1 MKLHQYRSALLG
13 SAALSLGCLAA
24 VPAYAQ
30 DAGESYGVSEIIVT
44 AQKREQSL
52 QDVPIAVTALGG
64 EALAANRVTNV
75 ADLSGLAPGLTP
87 APTAGGTKVIQFSM
101 RGATGNGVVPGAD
114 RTVGIYID
122 GVYIA
127 ASRGAIFDLPDIERV
142 EVLRGPQGTLFG
154 RNATAGAVSIS
165 TREPSG
171 EAGVKVQTTVGNYDQ
186 FRLGINVELPQ
197 VGPFSGYVSYVHNER
212 RGDIRN
218 TAAGQVWDRT
228 SAAVPRLA
236 KVQRSPNYLGSQDTD
251 SWFAA
256 LKFESGDFKTVY
268 KYDRLRSIETAPGT
282 GFVGYPTTG
291 SSALTGGVITALI
304 NSQDFTVPIASN
316 GKRPKAVANGYVVEG
331 PQRADGHSLTSTYQV
346 SDSVSIKN
354 IFAYRKSFI
363 YGSSALEGF
372 SGLILTDEAVFPLAT
387 LYGIG
392 ALARAGYD
400 VTDPANAAL
409 IQSTIQNIAGG
420 LNFVVGSPFVG
431 VVNQTQGRTSQMSDE
446 LQVNYES
453 ELLTATAGA
462 LWFTAKDR
470 TAETLQQNTPSF
482 TVFPGGVI
490 PNANFGR
497 TFNKVTSLAA
507 YAQLEF
513 HPTDQLDIILGGRV
527 TRDKK
532 NAEFYNGTSVATAS
546 LLVDDPFKKT
556 KFNYLVGVNY
566 KPNDDTLVYAK
577 YSTAYVSGGSTG
589 GVFYKPETAKSWE
602 GGVKASLLNNKLQ
615 ANLAVYHVK
624 YKSVQGANSTT
635 TPGTAEIITELTGD
649 PTRAATIGT
658 FTFNN
663 GDLTA
668 KGFEFDFTA
677 APVRGLT
684 FGGSL
689 GYTDATFSNVFAPIL
704 AANDGRYDQIFTPD
718 WTGNFWAQYDTNPV
732 AGDAYVSFRV
742 DGRWQSDMTL
752 NANNTTAE
760 YTSPDGYARSIGEV
774 PSYWVFNSRIALKEL
789 DIGGIDTELA
799 FWGKNLTNN
808 KSINYALSLGFAGAA
823 NYIPARTY
831 GLDLTVQF

>member
-1 MKLHQYRSALLG
+1 MSKVQWRNALLG
-13 SAALSLGCLAA
+13 TTAISLGMSFSATALAQEA
-24 VPAYAQ
+24 DGGDGGLA
-30 DAGESYGVSEIIVT
+30 EIIVT

-75 ADLSGLAPGLTP
+75 SDLSGLAPGLTA

-165 TREPSG
+165 TRDPSG
-171 EAGVKVQTTVGNYDQ
+171 EAGFKVKTTLGNYDQ
-186 FRLGINVELPQ
+186 FRLGISAELPQ

-212 RGDIRN
+212 RGDMRN
-218 TAAGQVWDRT
+218 LAAGQVWDRT
-228 SAAVPRLA
+228 SSAVPRLA
-236 KVQRSPNYLGSQDTD
+236 KVQSSVEYLGSQDTD

-282 GFVGYPTTG
+282 GLVGYP
-291 SSALTGGVITALI
+291 AGGAGFLISTLI
-304 NSQDFTVPIASN
+304 NSQDYAVPVASN

-331 PQRADGHSLTSTYQV
+331 PQRADGHSLTSTYQL
-346 SDSVSIKN
+346 SDNVSIKN
-354 IFAYRKSFI
+354 IFAHRKSFI
-363 YGSSALEGF
+363 YGSSALDGF
-372 SGLILTDEAVFPLAT
+372 SSLIVTEESVPVFVLFGYPEAYA
-387 LYGIG
+387 
-392 ALARAGYD
+392 
-400 VTDPANAAL
+400 
-409 IQSTIQNIAGG
+409 QS
-420 LNFVVGSPFVG
+420 LVGSPWLG

-446 LQVNYES
+446 LQINYDS
-453 ELLTATAGA
+453 EFLTATAGGM
-462 LWFTAKDR
+462 WFTAKDR
-470 TAETLQQNTPSF
+470 TAETLQQNTPAF
-482 TVFPGGVI
+482 TVIPGGVV

-513 HPTDQLDIILGGRV
+513 HPTEQLDVILGGRL

-532 NAEFYNGTSVATAS
+532 NAGFYYGTSIATATS
-546 LLVDDPFKKT
+546 LPDDLFKKT
-556 KFNYLVGVNY
+556 KFNYLIGLNY
-566 KPNDDTLVYAK
+566 KPNDDTLIYAK

-589 GVFYKPETAKSWE
+589 GIFYVPETAKSWE

-615 ANLAVYHVK
+615 TNLAVYHVK
-624 YKSVQGANSTT
+624 YKNVQGANSTT
-635 TPGTAEIITELTGD
+635 TPGMAEVVNELTGD
-649 PTRAATIGT
+649 PTRSQTIGT

-663 GDLTA
+663 GDLTS

-677 APVRGLT
+677 APARGLT
-684 FGGSL
+684 LGGSL
-689 GYTDATFSNVFAPIL
+689 GYADANFSNVNPLIL

-718 WTGNFWAQYDTNPV
+718 WTGNFWAQYDTAPV
-732 AGDAYVSFRV
+732 AGDAYVSFRL

-774 PSYWVFNSRIALKEL
+774 PSYWVFNGRVALKEL

-799 FWGKNLTNN
+799 LWGKNLANN
-808 KSINYALSLGFAGAA
+808 KSINYALSLGFAGSA
-823 NYIPARTY
+823 NYIPARTF
-831 GLDLTVQF
+831 GVDLTAEF